1 MTGRGLGVVWVVVKL
16 KIENYS
22 RDSGDA
28 AFLL

>member
-1 MTGRGLGVVWVVVKL
+1 MTGGGLGVVWVVVKL
-16 KIENYS
+16 KTENYS